1 MRISDWSADGC
12 SSDLEAGREI
22 TGVPVDERRR
32 HALPATPRRPVGER
46 RAALAVTEG
55 RNGEQL
61 LLHGAH
67 LLHHARIEVDASRLT
82 IFLPTGRPAVQVG
95 LPLDRGR
102 LEAPANG
109 CGDHLRSEE
118 HTSELQ
124 SLIRNS

>member
-1 MRISDWSADGC
+1 MEVHPGALPSCPDLLSAVRDDHETVFVGNR
-12 SSDLEAGREI
+12 EAGREI
-22 TGVPVDERRR
+22 TGDPVDERRR

-67 LLHHARIEVDASRLT
+67 LLHHARIEVEAS
-82 IFLPTGRPAVQVG
+82 
-95 LPLDRGR
+95 
-102 LEAPANG
+102 
-109 CGDHLRSEE
+109 RSEE

-124 SLIRNS
+124 SLMRISYAVFCLKKKKK